1 MRDDVEAKA
10 PVIDLLYPSEEK
22 RKAMKRRRAAT
33 ELLPTGFVSDLMLE
47 KLADIMCREYQYKML
62 ELFRELS
69 DDEEVIRYR
78 QDILD
83 DLIGNPEVA
92 AGMSKLIKI
101 MLSND
106 KTNLYD
112 LSTPD
117 SFTSLDAAISGFE
130 AYTECVEL
138 MHGLWLS
145 KKDAIRSEGLK
156 RMFTFFENNHSD
168 KDYVKLREEVT
179 ELRDSLNGKIRCVTV
194 AINLNENLVPT
205 EAGVIG
211 WSDKVCEPKPT
222 VIDRIVSFGVKGENP
237 KALHELRTKYT
248 GENEPNSQN
257 GVLNMTDKVLFE
269 ELDFIVKKYVKSIDS
284 ILKKYRAI
292 GFEDIHIIEYQ
303 LDFYMSAVHMI
314 ENARSKGL
322 QMCRPVILPAD
333 ERRAEIK
340 GLFDPIYFNEANIYN
355 LRSKEKKSVV
365 TNDISFDETAGF
377 YIITGA
383 NNGGKTT
390 FVRSVGICQVLAQ
403 AGLYVPAESCTI
415 SMVDCIYTHFPK
427 EEQVGIDASRFTTEI
442 KEFKEISDTIT
453 DRSML
458 LMNESIQSTTPQE
471 CVDIAGQLVRI
482 FCVIGVRG
490 LFATHLTDMAKK
502 AVGYNDDPLVRTKTE
517 SLVASVNEESGERLY
532 KIVRGYPGE
541 TGYAG
546 AVFEKF
552 GLDIKAIEKRV
563 RHDIP

>member
-1 MRDDVEAKA
+1 MRADVEAKA
-10 PVIDLLYPSEEK
+10 PIIDLLYPSEEK
-22 RKAMKRRRAAT
+22 RKAMKRRRIDV
-33 ELLPTGFVSDLMLE
+33 EQLPTGFANDLILE

-62 ELFRELS
+62 EIFKELS
-69 DDEEVIRYR
+69 DDEEVIAYR

-92 AGMSKLIKI
+92 AGINKLIKI
-101 MLSND
+101 MLTND

-112 LSTPD
+112 LNTPD

-138 MHGLWLS
+138 MHKLWLS
-145 KKDAIRSEGLK
+145 KKDAINSVGLK
-156 RMFTFFENNHSD
+156 RMFAFFENNYSD

-179 ELRDSLNGKIRCVTV
+179 ELRNAVNGKIRCVTV
-194 AINLNENLVPT
+194 AINLNENLVPI

-211 WSDKVCEPKPT
+211 WSDKVCESKPT
-222 VIDRIVSFGVKGENP
+222 VIDRIASFGVKGENP
-237 KALHELRTKYT
+237 KALHNLRTKYT

-257 GVLNMTDKVLFE
+257 GVLNMTDKLLFE
-269 ELDFIVKKYVKSIDS
+269 ELDFVVKKYVKAIDS

-303 LDFYMSAVHMI
+303 LDFYMSAVRMI

-322 QMCRPVILPAD
+322 QMCRPVILAAS
-333 ERRAEIK
+333 ERKAEIK

-355 LRSKEKKSVV
+355 LRNKDKKSVI
-365 TNDISFDETAGF
+365 TNDISLDDTAGF
-377 YIITGA
+377 YVLTGA

-442 KEFKEISDTIT
+442 KEFKAISDTIT
-453 DRSML
+453 DRSLL

-471 CVDIAGQLVRI
+471 CIDIAGQLVRI

-517 SLVASVNEESGERLY
+517 SLIATVNEENGERLY
-532 KIVRGYPGE
+532 KIVKGYPSE

-552 GLDIKAIEKRV
+552 GLDIKAIEKRAA
-563 RHDIP
+563 RK